1 MEKYVSSVHTAYAP
15 IDRVYEKLSDLT
27 HLQSMQERVDDP
39 NFVEELKARVPA
51 DKMPNEEKLEQIRNA
66 VRQMTF
72 TTDSVTMPAGPLGTV
87 TLQVVER
94 EEQKLVKLAVNGAPV
109 ETCIWIQMLPS
120 AGTTALRVTVGAELN
135 FFIRKMVESKL
146 KPAPDAIAQMLCA
159 IPY

>member
-1 MEKYVSSVHTAYAP
+1 
-15 IDRVYEKLSDLT
+15 
-27 HLQSMQERVDDP
+27 
-39 NFVEELKARVPA
+39 
-51 DKMPNEEKLEQIRNA
+51 
-66 VRQMTF
+66 
-72 TTDSVTMPAGPLGTV
+72 MPAGPLGTV
-87 TLQVVER
+87 TIQVVER

>member
-1 MEKYVSSVHTAYAP
+1 MEKYVSSVHTAFAP
-15 IDRVYEKLSDLT
+15 IERVYEKLSNLT
-27 HLQSMQERVDDP
+27 HLQSMQQRVDDP
-39 NFVEELKARVPA
+39 NFIQELKARVPA
-51 DKMPNEEKLEQIRNA
+51 DKVPDEEKLQKIREA

-72 TTDSVTMPAGPLGTV
+72 TPDSVTMPAGPLGTV
-87 TLQVVER
+87 TLHVVER
-94 EEQKLVKLAVNGAPV
+94 EEQKLIKLAVDGAPV

-120 AGTTALRVTVGAELN
+120 AETTALRGTVGAELN

>member
-15 IDRVYEKLSDLT
+15 IERVYEKLSDLT

-51 DKMPNEEKLEQIRNA
+51 DKMPDEEKLEQIRNA

-72 TTDSVTMPAGPLGTV
+72 TTPAGPLGTV

-120 AGTTALRVTVGAELN
+120 AATTALRVTVGAELN